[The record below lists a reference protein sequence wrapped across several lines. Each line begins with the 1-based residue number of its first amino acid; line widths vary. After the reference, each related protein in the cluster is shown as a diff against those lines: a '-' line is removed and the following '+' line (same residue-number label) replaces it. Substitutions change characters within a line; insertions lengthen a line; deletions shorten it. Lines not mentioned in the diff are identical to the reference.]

1 MSKETKLCEY
11 GCGLEAKHQL
21 KNGKWCCE
29 NFYTKCPE
37 NRRKNSETRKQ
48 QFKDGITKCNFV
60 AKSLGRPHWSR
71 GLTKETDERIKKRSE
86 KMKLDYKNGTKTYK
100 SHPHTQETR
109 EKLSQIQSERIKK
122 MGSGGFKNIKW
133 YYVKNHEDDSIVV
146 RGKWELFVS
155 ELLNK
160 HGIKWFR
167 GNALKY
173 KDQNN
178 ATHRYS
184 PDFYLP
190 DMDAYIEVKGYF
202 SEKDKN
208 KMNLTLQQN
217 KVSIVLIDTFWY
229 HKLLNNEITIL
240 EIPRILR
247 EKSQLFFKSNY
258 ANHALC
264 PWCNSSKANT
274 ILRDFEFA
282 DGWRRGKQA

>member
-1 MSKETKLCEY
+1 MEIKLCEY
-11 GCGLEAKHQL
+11 GCGLEAHFQTKS
-21 KNGKWCCE
+21 GKWCCSCSP
-29 NFYTKCPE
+29 NSCPVIK
-37 NRRKNSETRKQ
+37 RKNSLKRKE
-48 QFKDGITKCNFV
+48 QFESGESVSNFV
-60 AKSLGRPHWSR
+60 KANKERPWNL
-71 GLTKETDERIKKRSE
+71 GLTAEDQRILNRVESYKRNLKSGRTVIKPHAHSEATKER
-86 KMKLDYKNGTKTYK
+86 
-100 SHPHTQETR
+100 
-109 EKLSQIQSERIKK
+109 LSQIQSERIKK

-247 EKSQLFFKSNY
+247 EKSQLLVQIQ
-258 ANHALC
+258 LC
-264 PWCNSSKANT
+264 QRWIS
-274 ILRDFEFA
+274 
-282 DGWRRGKQA
+282 